1 MAKRFMAGYAKIT
14 NNGVIGYL
22 KENEIKALC
31 SSVGAS
37 PADTAGALARANNI
51 NHVVFSRMTK

>member
-1 MAKRFMAGYAKIT
+1 MTKRLMASYTKIT

-22 KENEIKALC
+22 KENEIRALC

-37 PADTAGALARANNI
+37 TNELNSALSRSNNI
-51 NHVVFSRMTK
+51 NNVIFSRMTK